1 MKPVHRE
8 EAGDNEEEAEV
19 QEHLRRVVPAGGER
33 KERQRRPGAG
43 PGKLAQSPPLAWLL
57 TPGEGCSSC
66 YLDVG
71 ALIL

>member
-33 KERQRRPGAG
+33 KERQR
-43 PGKLAQSPPLAWLL
+43 SPWGCKESGTAERLTLTYRIVWL
-57 TPGEGCSSC
+57 
-66 YLDVG
+66 
-71 ALIL
+71 